1 MLRWNRRWV
10 MSEFKIPKFL
20 SKEFNSS
27 TPEMQTELVADYKA
41 WYDKDM
47 TAMWIRGFNAR
58 IEDLISQEEALAPT
72 TSFEFQHQVIAN
84 RAERLI
90 LRSLIKEMNY
100 KV

>member
-1 MLRWNRRWV
+1 V
-10 MSEFKIPKFL
+10 GKMSEFKIPKFL
-20 SKEFNSS
+20 SKEFNKASDK
-27 TPEMQTELVADYKA
+27 MKQELTANYKT

-47 TAMWIRGFNAR
+47 TAMWIRGFNLR
-58 IEDLISQEEALAPT
+58 IEELIKIEESLVPS
-72 TSFEFQHQVIAN
+72 TSFEFQHQVISN

>member
-1 MLRWNRRWV
+1 MLKWNRRWV

-20 SKEFNSS
+20 SKEFNKASDKLKK
-27 TPEMQTELVADYKA
+27 ELTADYKT

-47 TAMWIRGFNAR
+47 TAMWIEGFNSR
-58 IEDLISQEEALAPT
+58 IEELIKVEESLVPS
-72 TSFEFQHQVIAN
+72 TSFEFQHQVISN

>member
-1 MLRWNRRWV
+1 MK
-10 MSEFKIPKFL
+10 MSDFKIPKFL
-20 SKEFNSS
+20 SKEFNSVS
-27 TPEMQTELVADYKA
+27 SEMQTELIADYKA
-41 WYDKDM
+41 WYDKNI
-47 TAMWIRGFNAR
+47 TEMWINSFNSR
-58 IEDLISQEEALAPT
+58 IADLIKVEEAFAPD

>member
-1 MLRWNRRWV
+1 

-27 TPEMQTELVADYKA
+27 SAEMQLELIADYKA
-41 WYDKDM
+41 WYDKNM
-47 TAMWIRGFNAR
+47 TSMWIRGFNAR
-58 IEDLISQEEALAPT
+58 IVDLISEEESLAPS

-84 RAERLI
+84 RAERLV

>member
-1 MLRWNRRWV
+1 

-20 SKEFNSS
+20 SKEFNKASE
-27 TPEMQTELVADYKA
+27 EMKQELTADYKA
-41 WYDKDM
+41 WYDKDI

-58 IEDLISQEEALAPT
+58 IEDLIKIEESLAPS
-72 TSFEFQHQVIAN
+72 TSFEFQNQVIAN

>member
-1 MLRWNRRWV
+1 V
-10 MSEFKIPKFL
+10 GKMSEFKIPKFL
-20 SKEFNSS
+20 SKEFNKA
-27 TPEMQTELVADYKA
+27 PAKMKLELTADYKA

-47 TAMWIRGFNAR
+47 TSMWIRGFNSR
-58 IEDLISQEEALAPT
+58 IEDLISQEESLTPS

-84 RAERLI
+84 RAERLV

>member
-1 MLRWNRRWV
+1 

-20 SKEFNSS
+20 SKEFNKASA
-27 TPEMQTELVADYKA
+27 EMQTELIANYKT

-47 TAMWIRGFNAR
+47 TAMWIRGFNSR
-58 IEDLISQEEALAPT
+58 IEDLIAVEENLTPN

>member
-1 MLRWNRRWV
+1 

-20 SKEFNSS
+20 SKEFNKSS
-27 TPEMQTELVADYKA
+27 DAMKLELTANYKA
-41 WYDKDM
+41 WYDKDI
-47 TAMWIRGFNAR
+47 TAMWIRGFNTR
-58 IEDLISQEEALAPT
+58 IDALIKEEETLTPS
-72 TSFEFQHQVIAN
+72 TSFEFQHQVISN